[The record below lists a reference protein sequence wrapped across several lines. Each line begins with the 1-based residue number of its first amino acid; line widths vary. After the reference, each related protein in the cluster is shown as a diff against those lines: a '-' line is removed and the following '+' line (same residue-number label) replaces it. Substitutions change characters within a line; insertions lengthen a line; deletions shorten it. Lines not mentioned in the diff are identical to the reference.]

1 MAHRVTPEIEEQI
14 NEMYALCNNVKE
26 VAAAVGFSEST
37 VRKYIRKDYKLTSTA
52 AVPQKIVIEFP
63 SIEETITML
72 QESDG
77 LSKLTNEETAA
88 LNVLKKRMI
97 I

>member
-14 NEMYALCNNVKE
+14 NEMYALCKNVKE
-26 VAAAVGFSEST
+26 VAAEVGFSEST

-52 AVPQKIVIEFP
+52 AAPQKIVIEFP
-63 SIEETITML
+63 SIEETITTL
-72 QESDG
+72 QASDG